1 MVKTYLID
9 KDYLEKFLNMVTL
22 DTVHSIHITPTEQY
36 NVICTHTTSQ
46 SGVYSYAYR
55 VLTARVAPV
64 RENVQ
69 QSTVISS
76 FGDSYKMYNRTY
88 DTRDPLS
95 KEEQDLLVECFKT
108 LLPDAECEFSS
119 SRNFTLTTVVQVD

>member
-22 DTVHSIHITPTEQY
+22 DTVHSIHVTPTEQY
-36 NVICTHTTSQ
+36 NVICTHTLSQ
-46 SGVYSYAYR
+46 SRVYSYAYR
-55 VLTARVAPV
+55 VLTAKVAPV
-64 RENVQ
+64 RENVYE
-69 QSTVISS
+69 SAVISS
-76 FGDSYKMYNRTY
+76 FRDGYKRYCRTY

-95 KEEQDLLVECFKT
+95 KEEQDLLIECFNT

-119 SRNFTLTTVVQVD
+119 SRNFTLTTNV